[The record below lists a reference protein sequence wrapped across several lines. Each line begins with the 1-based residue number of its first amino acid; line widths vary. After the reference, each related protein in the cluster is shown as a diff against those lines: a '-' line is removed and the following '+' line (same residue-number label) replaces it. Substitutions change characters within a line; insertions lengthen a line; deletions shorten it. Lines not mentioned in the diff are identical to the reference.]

1 MEPHRKE
8 PKAPK
13 PRTLRK
19 PRKRLRI
26 LRLEERVAPQISI
39 NFPSNPGS

>member
-1 MEPHRKE
+1 MELRREE

-13 PRTLRK
+13 ARTMRK

-26 LRLEERVAPQISI
+26 LRLEERVASQVSI
-39 NFPSNPGS
+39 TFPSNPGA